1 MIVRIET
8 PRAASGKTAASGHGT
23 KVTTPEGHEIKG
35 VAAIDVRIRPNE
47 PIQAT
52 LGIWSSFLGEGQA
65 IFKILD
71 PNTGELNA
79 VRRIEFVDGTTWEN
93 E

>member
-8 PRAASGKTAASGHGT
+8 PGATSTTVGRGT
-23 KVTTPEGHEIKG
+23 KVTTSDGHEIKG

-47 PIQAT
+47 PIEAT
-52 LGIWSSFLGEGQA
+52 LGIWGAFLGEA
-65 IFKILD
+65 RATFKVLD

-79 VRRIEFVDGTTWEN
+79 VKRIEFTDGTAWES